1 MSFHSRVLLLFSI
14 LELLTCFAS
23 ATLFSPLLSVLDWS
37 QQVPSNQTFHD
48 LPKRAID
55 PTSCPTG
62 YKNCANLGAPGLC
75 CANSAVC
82 APDQAGHVACC
93 PSGAAC
99 TGAISSIITSGVI
112 ASGGSLRSTAT
123 ASPPLTVSASSATS
137 IATSGGGL
145 IIASG
150 HGTTSSAITTT
161 ASSAATA
168 TTTTG
173 DGFILVGSS
182 TAATIGSSAVR
193 NAQLPYIAH
202 LIIGL
207 LELLAF

>member
-1 MSFHSRVLLLFSI
+1 MPFQSRVLVLLFSV
-14 LELLTCFAS
+14 LGLLTCFANAS
-23 ATLFSPLLSVLDWS
+23 LFSPFLSVLDWS
-37 QQVPSNQTFHD
+37 QQTPPNQTFHD

-99 TGAISSIITSGVI
+99 TGSISSIITSGVI

-123 ASPPLTVSASSATS
+123 ASPPLTVSVSSATS
-137 IATSGGGL
+137 VATSGGGL
-145 IIASG
+145 IVASG
-150 HGTTSSAITTT
+150 LGTTSSATS
-161 ASSAATA
+161 SSAAA
-168 TTTTG
+168 TTTG

-182 TAATIGSSAVR
+182 TAATLGSSAVR

-202 LIIGL
+202 FIIGL
-207 LELLAF
+207 LELLAL